1 MGQYSIDLSDR
12 AKKELAAHKKAGDKT
27 TINRIE
33 RIMEELAEHP
43 TTGFAS
49 PEQLKGN
56 LSGFWSRQINKK
68 DRLIYSIEDSTVTV
82 YVVSAKGH
90 YNDK

>member
-12 AKKELAAHKKAGDKT
+12 AKKALAAHKKAGDKT

-49 PEQLKGN
+49 P
-56 LSGFWSRQINKK
+56 
-68 DRLIYSIEDSTVTV
+68 
-82 YVVSAKGH
+82 
-90 YNDK
+90 

>member
-1 MGQYSIDLSDR
+1 MGKYFIDLSDR
-12 AKKELAAHKKAGDKT
+12 AVKELAAHKKAGDKT
-27 TINRIE
+27 TIKRIE
-33 RIMEELAEHP
+33 RILEELSEHP

-68 DRLIYSIEDSTVTV
+68 DRLIYTITDSIVTV
-82 YVVSAKGH
+82 FVVSAKGH
-90 YNDK
+90 YTDK